1 MGKTMPKNVQV
12 TRDFVRQLTGYGLTT
27 AEILYRYPDHPHL
40 IQTFVWQDY
49 DVAPAFPVLRK
60 FLQFWQQTLEGPLV
74 SVRVG
79 HSHLIKPA
87 EIKLTDRE
95 FWLH

>member
-1 MGKTMPKNVQV
+1 MPGKTQV
-12 TRDFVRQLTGYGLTT
+12 NSDFVRQLAGYGLTT
-27 AEILYRYPDHPHL
+27 AEILYRFPDHPHL
-40 IQTFVWQDY
+40 VQTFIWQDY

-60 FLQFWQQTLEGPLV
+60 FLHFWHQTLEGPLV
-74 SVRVG
+74 GVRVG

-87 EIKLTDRE
+87 EIKLGGPE